1 MLILASI
8 MGGINLI
15 LAFFTAFCFIVS
27 IVSGLMGTV
36 IAFGHAWM
44 FFLLLIFFIGNI
56 ILIWKGDWN

>member
-15 LAFFTAFCFIVS
+15 LASLTTYFFIMS
-27 IVSGLMGTV
+27 IITGLSGTL
-36 IAFGHAWM
+36 IAFGYAWI

-56 ILIWKGDWN
+56 ILVWRGDWN